1 MTYISPFV
9 NNFNIPNIGFRAK
22 QTGVFVGNN
31 TRADSF
37 ATNPLYQDLNN
48 KTAIENLA
56 KSSPNVRQILKE
68 NKIPLNIN
76 MKEMNKL
83 QQGHLRDTRVLSAK
97 MYSALPL
104 ELKQQVNLPDL
115 QEAAMLHDFG
125 KVLIPNNI
133 LNKKGQ
139 LSSEEK
145 EIMKLHSELGYELLK
160 QKGVKPEVL
169 NLVKYHHQT
178 LKGDGY
184 PVITNDY
191 QHDISA
197 QILNAADKYSALRE
211 TRSYKPAMAKDE
223 ALNIIYE
230 DVEKGLISEDVF
242 NALIKS
248 CE

>member
-48 KTAIENLA
+48 RTVIENLA
-56 KSSPNVRQILKE
+56 KSSPEIRQILKE

-97 MYSALPL
+97 MYSALPQ
-104 ELKQQVNLPDL
+104 ELKQQVNLSDL

-125 KVLIPNNI
+125 KVLIPDNI

-139 LSSEEK
+139 LSTEEK

-160 QKGVKPEVL
+160 QKGIKPEVL

-184 PVITNDY
+184 PTVTNDY
-191 QHDISA
+191 QHDVSA
-197 QILNAADKYSALRE
+197 QILNVADKYSALRE
-211 TRSYKPAMAKDE
+211 TRSYKPAMTKEE
-223 ALNIIYE
+223 ALNIIRE

-248 CE
+248 CD